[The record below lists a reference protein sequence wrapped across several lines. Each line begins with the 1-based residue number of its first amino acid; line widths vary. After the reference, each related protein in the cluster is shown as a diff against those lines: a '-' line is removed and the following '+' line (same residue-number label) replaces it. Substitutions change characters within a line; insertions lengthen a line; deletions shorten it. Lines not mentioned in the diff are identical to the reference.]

1 MNAQEFYEYFKDA
14 LDYLG
19 PGFRGMDEVIVCVQ
33 DNKFILMGGDKEASI
48 NLPERKAK

>member
-19 PGFRGMDEVIVCVQ
+19 PGFSRMEQIIVYVQ
-33 DNKFILMGGDKEASI
+33 GDKVVLMCGDKEASI
-48 NLPERKAK
+48 RLPQGD